1 MIDRH
6 FWLLLFWI
14 IIGACLRFTNL
25 GTLPPW
31 TDESAT
37 IVFSLGNSFYNVPL
51 NQFIGLQTLLEP
63 FQLNADA
70 KIADVVNLL
79 LTESTHPPLYFV
91 LTHLWLKLFPPVEGY
106 VSIWA
111 ARSLSA
117 SIGVMTIPAIFYFAK
132 FAFRSL
138 VIAQIAAAMMAI
150 SPLGIFLAIQARHYT
165 LVILLVIASLSCF
178 IHAFRSIARG
188 KLIPLWLVFV
198 WIGINCI
205 GVATHYFFVLT
216 LAAMAI
222 AFIPSV
228 WQQFRHDK
236 TILWQP
242 QWRRIYLVAIG
253 SFFGCLVWLPVLQTM
268 ENTSPTDWIYQSN
281 PTQRWL
287 EPIGRFLLWLMS
299 MAILLP
305 SSLYDFS
312 LVIVIIAGLLT
323 LIFWFWSLPHIISG
337 LKLQQQID
345 RAEAISALKGYLF
358 AAIALVFFFTYVMG
372 MDLTL
377 SGRFQF
383 VYFPAVIILIAVG
396 LNYEAQDSSK
406 NKFISLQQNVHG
418 YFWLNSVDRSRKR
431 IVVIFLCVG
440 LLGGVIANLNLG
452 YLQNHRPDLMVDT
465 IVKGTN
471 APLVIATTYRHHGQ
485 TGRMMGLAWGLKNL
499 PSINS
504 PQFFLAT
511 ENLENSNYK
520 NSVEI
525 LQQKLTEMERPL
537 DFWAINFR
545 PEIDLETQ
553 NCLLDSQYIGMAGQY
568 QYKLYH
574 CH

>member
-63 FQLNADA
+63 FQPNADA
-70 KIADVVNLL
+70 KIVDVVNLL

-91 LTHLWLKLFPPVEGY
+91 LTHLWLKLFPAVEGY

-138 VIAQIAAAMMAI
+138 AIAQIAAAMMAI

-165 LVILLVIASLSCF
+165 LVILLVVASLSCF
-178 IHAFRSIARG
+178 IDAFRSSARG
-188 KLIPLWLVFV
+188 KLIPLWLVFS

-222 AFIPSV
+222 AFIPLV

-236 TILWQP
+236 TVLWQP
-242 QWRRIYLVAIG
+242 QWIRIYLVAIG

-305 SSLYDFS
+305 SSLYDFPPI
-312 LVIVIIAGLLT
+312 IVIIAGLLT
-323 LIFWFWSLPHIISG
+323 LFFWFWSLPHIISG
-337 LKLQQQID
+337 LKLQQQIN
-345 RAEAISALKGYLF
+345 REAISALKGYLF
-358 AAIALVFFFTYVMG
+358 GAIALVFFFTYVVG

-383 VYFPAVIILIAVG
+383 IYFPAVIILIAVG
-396 LNYEAQDSSK
+396 LNYEVRDSSK
-406 NKFISLQQNVHG
+406 NKSSLQQNVQR
-418 YFWLNSVDRSRKR
+418 YFWLNSIDRNRKR
-431 IVVIFLCVG
+431 IVVIFLSVG
-440 LLGGVIANLNLG
+440 LLGGIVANLNLG

-465 IVKGTN
+465 IVRGTN

-485 TGRMMGLAWGLKNL
+485 TGRMIPLAWGLKNL
-499 PSINS
+499 PSVNS

-525 LQQKLTEMERPL
+525 LKQKLTEIERPL

-545 PEIDLETQ
+545 PKIDLETQ